1 MKVITTENQNLFQ
14 KDFAMTDKTNS
25 NDPQEKSIVE
35 ILKDSMMVIL
45 MLIFVLLYAAAFT
58 GKLDPLKD
66 NTMLIRL
73 EPFVF
78 VLIGYYFGR
87 FPARQSEKSLK
98 DEITRQTQKADAAQ
112 YAKEKAQQERESLE
126 ERIKNA
132 KTVLKA
138 AAPGGKNTDLQTTVE
153 ALKTAVSI
161 LDS

>member
-1 MKVITTENQNLFQ
+1 MTEKNI
-14 KDFAMTDKTNS
+14 S
-25 NDPQEKSIVE
+25 NDSKEKSIVE
-35 ILKDSMMVIL
+35 ILKDSIMVIL
-45 MLIFVLLYAAAFT
+45 TLIFVLLYAAAFT

-73 EPFVF
+73 EPFIF

-87 FPARQSEKSLK
+87 FPARQSEISLRG
-98 DEITRQTQKADAAQ
+98 EITRQTQKADAAQ

-132 KTVLKA
+132 RTALRA
-138 AAPGGKNTDLQTTVE
+138 TTADATNTNGQIASEGV
-153 ALKTAVSI
+153 KTAVKI